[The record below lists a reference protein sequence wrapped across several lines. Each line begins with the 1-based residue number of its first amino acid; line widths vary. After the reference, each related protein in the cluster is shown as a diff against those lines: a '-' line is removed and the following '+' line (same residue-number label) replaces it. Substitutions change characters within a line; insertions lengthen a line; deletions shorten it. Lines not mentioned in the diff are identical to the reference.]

1 MKDVIY
7 EYILKLVRA
16 TRSHPYI
23 ERGAS
28 PRATIAL
35 VKMTKFAFL
44 ALLFCIY
51 YIAGM
56 YESPALMVLFLTQLL
71 LLPVMFLLSVY
82 LKRHL
87 TVSLQKKQYM
97 RNKASPS
104 PGDCRRRTAGGFL

>member
-56 YESPALMVLFLTQLL
+56 
-71 LLPVMFLLSVY
+71 
-82 LKRHL
+82 
-87 TVSLQKKQYM
+87 
-97 RNKASPS
+97 
-104 PGDCRRRTAGGFL
+104 

>member
-44 ALLFCIY
+44 ALLFLY
-51 YIAGM
+51 
-56 YESPALMVLFLTQLL
+56 LL
-71 LLPVMFLLSVY
+71 Y
-82 LKRHL
+82 
-87 TVSLQKKQYM
+87 
-97 RNKASPS
+97 
-104 PGDCRRRTAGGFL
+104 CRDV